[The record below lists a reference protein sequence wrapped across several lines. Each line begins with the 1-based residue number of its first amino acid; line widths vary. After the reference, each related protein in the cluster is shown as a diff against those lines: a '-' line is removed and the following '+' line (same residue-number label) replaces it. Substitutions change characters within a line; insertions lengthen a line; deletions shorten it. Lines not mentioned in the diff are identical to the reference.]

1 MSRQEVIR
9 VGINGFGRIGRSVFK
24 QLLQRE
30 KCQVVG
36 INDLA
41 SLEDLAYLLKYD
53 SVHGW
58 YSMKV
63 AVQESAIQVDHQTIP
78 FFSSPDPKAIPW
90 QETGADIIIECSGAL
105 RSRSKAAGHLEAGAK
120 GVIISA
126 PSDDADAMI
135 VLGVNE
141 EIYRPESHKIVS
153 MASCTTNCLAPVAKV
168 LHESFGV
175 EFIMFTTVHAYT
187 SSQSLMDMPV
197 RHRRR
202 GRAAALSIIPTTTGA
217 AKAAEKVLPQL
228 KGKMTGMA
236 MRVPV
241 PDGSITDMMVS
252 LGKDVTA
259 EKVNA
264 ALREA
269 SERPPLQ
276 GILRVTDEALVS
288 QDIIGDPHSSTVDAL
303 STVVLKDRIVK
314 ILAWYDNE
322 WGYSARLV
330 DFAELMAAKG
340 LLVEKA

>member
-1 MSRQEVIR
+1 MSTQELIR
-9 VGINGFGRIGRSVFK
+9 VGINGFGRIGRTVFK

-30 KCQVVG
+30 TFQVVG

-41 SLEDLAYLLKYD
+41 NLEDLAYLLSHD
-53 SVHGW
+53 SIHGW
-58 YSMKV
+58 YPRKV
-63 AVQESAIQVDHQTIP
+63 AVQGRSIQVDQQSTP
-78 FFSSPDPKAIPW
+78 FFSSPDPKEIPW
-90 QETGADIIIECSGAL
+90 KETGADIIIECSGAL

-120 GVIISA
+120 RVIISA

-141 EIYRPESHKIVS
+141 EVYQPESHQIVS
-153 MASCTTNCLAPVAKV
+153 MASCTTNCLAPVARV

-175 EFIMFTTVHAYT
+175 EFIMFTTIHAYT
-187 SSQSLMDMPV
+187 SSQSLMDTPA

-241 PDGSITDMMVS
+241 PNGSVTDMMVS
-252 LGKDVTA
+252 LGKDVTL

-269 SERPPLQ
+269 SEKSPFQ

-288 QDIIGDPHSSTVDAL
+288 QDIVGDPHSSIVDAQ
-303 STVVLKDRIVK
+303 STMVLNNRIVK

-330 DFAELMAAKG
+330 DLAKFMAEKG
-340 LLVEKA
+340 SFMKKA

>member
-1 MSRQEVIR
+1 MNDKPESIR
-9 VGINGFGRIGRSVFK
+9 VGINGFGRIGRTVFR
-24 QLLQRE
+24 QLLDKPEFR
-30 KCQVVG
+30 VVG

-41 SLEDLAYLLKYD
+41 NLDDLAYLLKHD

-58 YSMKV
+58 YPRKV
-63 AVQESAIQVDHQTIP
+63 VAQDGAIRVDRQNIP
-78 FFSSPDPKAIPW
+78 FFSSPDPKKIPW

-120 GVIISA
+120 RVIISA

-141 EIYRPESHKIVS
+141 ENYRPEAHQIVS

-168 LHESFGV
+168 LHEAFGV
-175 EFIMFTTVHAYT
+175 AFIMFTTVHAYT
-187 SSQSLMDMPV
+187 SSQSLMDTPA

-236 MRVPV
+236 IRVPV
-241 PDGSITDMMVS
+241 PNGSVTDMMVS
-252 LGKDVTA
+252 IEKDVTV
-259 EKVNA
+259 EQINET
-264 ALREA
+264 LREA
-269 SERPPLQ
+269 SEKSPLQ

-288 QDIIGDPHSSTVDAL
+288 QDIIGDPHSSIVDAQ
-303 STVVLKDRIVK
+303 STMILNNRIVK

-330 DFAELMAAKG
+330 DFAKFMTGKG
-340 LLVEKA
+340 LSVE